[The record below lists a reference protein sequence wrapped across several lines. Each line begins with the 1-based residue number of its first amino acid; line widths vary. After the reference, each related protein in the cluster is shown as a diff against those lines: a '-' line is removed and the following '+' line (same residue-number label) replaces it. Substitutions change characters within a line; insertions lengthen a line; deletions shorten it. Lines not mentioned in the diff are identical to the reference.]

1 MFKTRVVNRVSQ
13 VLQSTIPDRVIR
25 EQQGSQSAVLGQTL
39 CDVTCAFLAQV
50 ALIHREELQPSITS
64 DELSEDPEPPPFEL
78 VPIGHELPQAGVLRE
93 HLKQVV
99 RALARQ
105 LTVRQVQV
113 LQGRD
118 LGQCGRYLTYPPTSN
133 MVVAEV

>member
-1 MFKTRVVNRVSQ
+1 
-13 VLQSTIPDRVIR
+13 
-25 EQQGSQSAVLGQTL
+25 
-39 CDVTCAFLAQV
+39 
-50 ALIHREELQPSITS
+50 
-64 DELSEDPEPPPFEL
+64 
-78 VPIGHELPQAGVLRE
+78 
-93 HLKQVV
+93 V

-118 LGQCGRYLTYPPTSN
+118 LGQCGRHLTDPPTSN